1 MKIIKCFFI
10 LSFMLLIGCSSSK
23 EISSTMQQSK
33 EFKESITIKLNYL
46 LYLPKEYNKSDSLYP
61 LVLFLHGIGER
72 GENLELVMRHGPP
85 MLVEKGKDFPF
96 ILVSPQ
102 CSESTTWAKQTTTL
116 NKLLDDIIENYKVDT
131 NRIYLTGLSM
141 GGNGTWSLAVAYPD
155 RFAAIAPVCG
165 WGSPFDMRDIKNIPA
180 WAFHGAKD
188 SAVPIENSQE
198 LIDAL
203 KRLGAKPKFTIYP
216 DADHDSWTETY
227 NNPELYDW
235 LLSHKKKSK

>member
-1 MKIIKCFFI
+1 MKAI
-10 LSFMLLIGCSSSK
+10 LYLFLLLFSLLIGCSSSK
-23 EISSTMQQSK
+23 EITSTVQQSK
-33 EFKESITIKLNYL
+33 EFQKNITIKLNYL
-46 LYLPKEYNKSDSLYP
+46 LYLPKKYNNSDSLFP
-61 LVLFLHGIGER
+61 LVLFLHGKGEK
-72 GENLELVMRHGPP
+72 GDNLDLVKRHGPP

-102 CSESTTWAKQTTTL
+102 CPKNITWIQQTNIL
-116 NKLLDDIIENYKVDT
+116 NELLNEIITNFKVDT

-155 RFAAIAPVCG
+155 RFAAIVPICG
-165 WGSPFDMRDIKNIPA
+165 WGSPFDMRDIKNIPV

-188 SAVPIENSQE
+188 IDVPIQNSRD

-203 KRLGAKPKFTIYP
+203 KRLGAEPKFTIYP

-227 NNPELYDW
+227 NNPDLYDW
-235 LLSHKKKSK
+235 LLSQKKSK

>member
-1 MKIIKCFFI
+1 
-10 LSFMLLIGCSSSK
+10 
-23 EISSTMQQSK
+23 MQQSK
-33 EFKESITIKLNYL
+33 EFKKDISIKLNYL
-46 LYLPKEYNKSDSLYP
+46 LYLPKEYNDSDSMFP
-61 LVLFLHGIGER
+61 LVLFLHGRGER
-72 GENLELVMRHGPP
+72 GDDLELVKKHGPP
-85 MLVEKGKDFPF
+85 KLVEKGKDFPF

-102 CSESTTWAKQTTTL
+102 CIESTTWDKQTGTL
-116 NKLLDDIIENYKVDT
+116 DELLNEIIKNYKVDT
-131 NRIYLTGLSM
+131 NRVYLTGLSM

-155 RFAAIAPVCG
+155 RFTAIAPVCG
-165 WGSPFDMRDIKNIPA
+165 WGSSFDMRAIKNIPI

-227 NNPELYDW
+227 NNPKLYDW
-235 LLSHKKKSK
+235 LLSQKKESK